1 MQGRRASKE
10 IKTTTSQ
17 TMDQVTSLNTT
28 REMVNTMATNLCIR
42 NNTNLSQLKHPIPQ
56 PRINFGMILPTEF
69 GLEQFLEMTKA
80 LKCIEDK
87 Y

>member
-28 REMVNTMATNLCIR
+28 RKWSIQWQQTFVSGTT
-42 NNTNLSQLKHPIPQ
+42 
-56 PRINFGMILPTEF
+56 
-69 GLEQFLEMTKA
+69 
-80 LKCIEDK
+80 
-87 Y
+87 